1 MNKAY
6 KVPLAR
12 VSNEGNEK
20 KYVKEV
26 LAGVNLAGDGSF
38 GRRCETLLEK
48 KFKAQKVLLTPSCTS
63 AMEMASLLLG
73 LGPGDEVIVPSF
85 TFSSTVNAF
94 MIFGAKPVFVDINPR
109 AMNMDENLIEKLI
122 TKKTNAIY
130 VLHYAGVG
138 CEMDKIMSTARKY
151 KLKVVEDAAQGVN
164 AKYKDRYLGT
174 IGDLGAYSF
183 HESKNFVAGEGG
195 ALVIND
201 PKLIKRAEIIREK
214 GTNRSQ
220 FFRGEVDKYTWV
232 DIGSSYLISELGAAF
247 LLGQLEQ
254 IERIHKIRRVIYETY
269 RKKLKPLE
277 AKGLLKMSQAPG
289 DRESNYHIFYLI
301 LNSQK
306 VRNAL
311 MDYLKSKGV
320 LAVFHYIPLHSAPM
334 GRKLGY
340 RTEDLP
346 LTQKYAGRLIRL
358 PIFARM
364 KRTEQTEVILEIKKF
379 FV

>member
-1 MNKAY
+1 M
-6 KVPLAR
+6 
-12 VSNEGNEK
+12 
-20 KYVKEV
+20 KEV

-122 TKKTNAIY
+122 TKKTKAIY
-130 VLHYAGVG
+130 VVHYAGVG

>member
-1 MNKAY
+1 
-6 KVPLAR
+6 VR
-12 VSNEGNEK
+12 
-20 KYVKEV
+20 
-26 LAGVNLAGDGSF
+26 
-38 GRRCETLLEK
+38 
-48 KFKAQKVLLTPSCTS
+48 
-63 AMEMASLLLG
+63 
-73 LGPGDEVIVPSF
+73 
-85 TFSSTVNAF
+85 
-94 MIFGAKPVFVDINPR
+94 
-109 AMNMDENLIEKLI
+109 
-122 TKKTNAIY
+122 
-130 VLHYAGVG
+130 
-138 CEMDKIMSTARKY
+138 
-151 KLKVVEDAAQGVN
+151 
-164 AKYKDRYLGT
+164 
-174 IGDLGAYSF
+174 
-183 HESKNFVAGEGG
+183 
-195 ALVIND
+195 
-201 PKLIKRAEIIREK
+201 EIIREK

-364 KRTEQTEVILEIKKF
+364 KRTEQTEVMLEIKKF

>member
-122 TKKTNAIY
+122 TKKTKAIY
-130 VLHYAGVG
+130 VVHYAGVG

-183 HESKNFVAGEGG
+183 HESKNFVAGEGD
-195 ALVIND
+195 N
-201 PKLIKRAEIIREK
+201 
-214 GTNRSQ
+214 
-220 FFRGEVDKYTWV
+220 
-232 DIGSSYLISELGAAF
+232 
-247 LLGQLEQ
+247 
-254 IERIHKIRRVIYETY
+254 
-269 RKKLKPLE
+269 
-277 AKGLLKMSQAPG
+277 
-289 DRESNYHIFYLI
+289 
-301 LNSQK
+301 
-306 VRNAL
+306 
-311 MDYLKSKGV
+311 
-320 LAVFHYIPLHSAPM
+320 
-334 GRKLGY
+334 
-340 RTEDLP
+340 
-346 LTQKYAGRLIRL
+346 
-358 PIFARM
+358 
-364 KRTEQTEVILEIKKF
+364 
-379 FV
+379 